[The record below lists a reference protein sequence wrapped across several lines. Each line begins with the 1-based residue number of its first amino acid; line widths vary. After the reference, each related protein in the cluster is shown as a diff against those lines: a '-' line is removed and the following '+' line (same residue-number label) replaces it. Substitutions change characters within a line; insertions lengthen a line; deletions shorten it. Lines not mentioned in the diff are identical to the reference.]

1 MTDTR
6 FVVVATDH
14 LLADRLLGSLPE
26 DCDSTTE
33 LALLGHAVSDV
44 TDAARSLP
52 VSRVHAIEGVAP
64 DAEPAMLAAAL
75 APLLGPDTTLLLDSS
90 QPSRDVAGWLSI
102 TRDAPIVWAVDA
114 IRIAV
119 DALEVD
125 RVVLGGSHRL
135 VHALPLDAA
144 SIIMLKPTASA
155 TEQGRGRS
163 TPAEVVEAHV
173 SLPEPRVQTD
183 VMNPVAADG
192 LAPLPV
198 AKVIVSVGRGIGGAD
213 RVPLFREL
221 AERMHAGLGASR
233 VAVDAG
239 WLPFAHQVGQTGTS
253 VAPDLYL
260 AFGISGAIQHLAGI
274 RASKRVVAINTDRE
288 ASLCRLADLV
298 IEADATEVAERLLK
312 RLAEAGA

>member
-1 MTDTR
+1 MVDAR
-6 FVVVATDH
+6 FVVVATDYQ
-14 LLADRLLGSLPE
+14 LADRLLGVLPHGCE
-26 DCDSTTE
+26 ATTE
-33 LALLGHAVSDV
+33 LVLLGHAVADV
-44 TDAARSLP
+44 ADEARGLP
-52 VSRVHAIEGVAP
+52 VSRIHAIDRIAA
-64 DAEPAMLAAAL
+64 DAEPAVLGAAL
-75 APLLGPDTTLLLDSS
+75 SPLLAPGTTLLLDSS
-90 QPSRDVAGWLSI
+90 QPSRDAAGWLTI
-102 TRDAPIVWAVDA
+102 TCDAPLVWAVDA
-114 IRIAV
+114 IRSSAEG
-119 DALEVD
+119 LEAD

-135 VHALPLDAA
+135 VHTLPSDAA

-155 TEQGRGRS
+155 TEQGRRRD
-163 TPAEVVEAHV
+163 TLAEVVAA
-173 SLPEPRVQTD
+173 SGLLPEPRVRSND
-183 VMNPVAADG
+183 MHNAARDG

-221 AERMHAGLGASR
+221 AERLHAGLGASR

-253 VAPDLYL
+253 VAPELYL

-288 ASLCRLADLV
+288 ASLCRLADIV

-312 RLAEAGA
+312 RLAETGA